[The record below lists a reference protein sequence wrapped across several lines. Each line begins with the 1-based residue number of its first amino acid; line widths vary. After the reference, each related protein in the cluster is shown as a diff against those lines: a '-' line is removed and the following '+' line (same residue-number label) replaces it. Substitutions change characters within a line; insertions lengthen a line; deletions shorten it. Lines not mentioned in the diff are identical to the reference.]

1 VSQTAIRF
9 AAAAVLAFVL
19 RPLAAE
25 ELRLAANEWP
35 PYTFADVYRQG
46 VATALVTAGLE
57 RAGYTSRVTIM
68 AWPKVLDTT
77 RRGDNDVIIAAWFRE
92 ERNAELAFS
101 QPYLTNE
108 LEFLTRDDVQVR
120 ELSREALA
128 GYRIGVVE
136 DFAYGEQP
144 YDTTGLDIVVGAT
157 VRDNVRALFAR
168 ELDLV
173 LGDERILRHEVD
185 LVSGAK
191 FVSFVPEPLETR
203 GLRIAVS
210 RARDDHADI
219 VAAFDAAISAMREDG
234 SYNSVLANY
243 RISD

>member
-1 VSQTAIRF
+1 MIQIVCRF
-9 AAAAVLAFVL
+9 AAAMLLALLL

-57 RAGYTSRVTIM
+57 RAGYDSRITIM

-77 RRGDNDVIIAAWFRE
+77 RRGDNDVIIAAWFSE
-92 ERNAELAFS
+92 ARNTELAFS
-101 QPYLTNE
+101 EPYLTNE
-108 LEFLTRDDVQVR
+108 LKFLTRDDVDIPV
-120 ELSREALA
+120 LSREALA

-136 DFAYGEQP
+136 DFAYGEKP
-144 YDTTGLDIVVGAT
+144 YDTTGLDIVVGTT

-191 FVSFVPEPLETR
+191 FVSFVAEPLETR

-210 RARDDHADI
+210 RARADHEQI
-219 VAAFDAAISAMREDG
+219 VSAFDAAIAEMREDG

>member
-1 VSQTAIRF
+1 MSQIVIRS
-9 AAAAVLAFVL
+9 AAAALLVLLL
-19 RPLAAE
+19 RPLPAG
-25 ELRLAANEWP
+25 ELRLAANEWA

-68 AWPKVLDTT
+68 AWPKVLETT
-77 RRGDNDVIIAAWFRE
+77 RRGENDVIVAVWFTE
-92 ERNAELAFS
+92 ERDAELAFS
-101 QPYLTNE
+101 EPYLTNE
-108 LEFLTRDDVQVR
+108 LKFVTRDDVEIR

-136 DFAYGEQP
+136 DFAYGEKP
-144 YDTTGLDIVVGAT
+144 YDTTGLDIVVGTT

-173 LGDERILRHEVD
+173 LGDERVLRHEVD

-191 FVSFVPEPLETR
+191 FVSFLPEALETR

-210 RARDDHADI
+210 RVRADHEEI
-219 VAAFDAAISAMREDG
+219 VAAFDAAIGAMRQDG
-234 SYNSVLANY
+234 SYNDVLANY
-243 RISD
+243 RVSD

>member
-1 VSQTAIRF
+1 MIQIVVRL
-9 AAAAVLAFVL
+9 AAAALLILLL

-25 ELRLAANEWP
+25 ELRLAANEWA

-46 VATALVTAGLE
+46 VATALVTAGLD
-57 RAGYTSRVTIM
+57 RAGYDSRITIM

-77 RRGDNDVIIAAWFRE
+77 RRGDNDVIIAIWFTEARS
-92 ERNAELAFS
+92 AEFAFS
-101 QPYLTNE
+101 EPYLANE
-108 LEFLTRDDVQVR
+108 LKFLTRDDVKIG

-136 DFAYGEQP
+136 DFAYGEKP
-144 YDTTGLDIVVGAT
+144 YDTTGLEVVVGT
-157 VRDNVRALFAR
+157 SVRDNVRGLFAR

-173 LGDERILRHEVD
+173 LGDERVLRHEID

-191 FVSFVPEPLETR
+191 FVVFVPEPLETR
-203 GLRIAVS
+203 GLRLAVS
-210 RARDDHADI
+210 RARADHPEI
-219 VAAFDAAISAMREDG
+219 VAAFNSAIAEMREDG
-234 SYNSVLANY
+234 SYNDVLANY

>member
-1 VSQTAIRF
+1 VNQTAFRLAAIALLVLLIRP
-9 AAAAVLAFVL
+9 VV
-19 RPLAAE
+19 AE

-57 RAGYTSRVTIM
+57 RAGYQSRVTIM
-68 AWPKVLDTT
+68 SWSRVLDTT
-77 RRGDNDVIIAAWFRE
+77 RRGDNDVIIAAWFTE
-92 ERNAELAFS
+92 ERDSELAFS
-101 QPYLTNE
+101 EPYLTNE
-108 LEFLTRDDVQVR
+108 VVFLTRGDVQVR
-120 ELSREALA
+120 KLSRQALG

-136 DFAYGEQP
+136 DFAYGEKP
-144 YDTTGLDIVVGAT
+144 YDTAGLDIVIGWT

-191 FVSFVPEPLETR
+191 FVSFIPEPLDTR

-210 RARDDHADI
+210 RARGDHADI
-219 VAAFDAAISAMREDG
+219 VAAFNAAISAMREDG

-243 RISD
+243 RVSD

>member
-1 VSQTAIRF
+1 MSQIAIRF
-9 AAAAVLAFVL
+9 AAAALLVLLL
-19 RPLAAE
+19 RPLVAE

-46 VATALVTAGLE
+46 VATALVVAGLE
-57 RAGYTSRVTIM
+57 RAGYQSRVTIM

-77 RRGDNDVIIAAWFRE
+77 RRGDNDVIIAAWYRE

-101 QPYLTNE
+101 EPYLTNE
-108 LEFLTRDDVQVR
+108 LKFLTRPDVEIS
-120 ELSREALA
+120 ELSREALT

-136 DFAYGEQP
+136 DFAYGQKP
-144 YDTTGLDIVVGAT
+144 YDTTGLEIVIGST

-210 RARDDHADI
+210 RARPDHAKI
-219 VAAFDAAISAMREDG
+219 VVAFDAAIRAMRDDG
-234 SYNSVLANY
+234 SYNSLLANY
-243 RISD
+243 RIGD